1 MSLKLKF
8 IIILGLAAG
17 ATALAYPREDKIL
30 KAIGLKHTSLK
41 LRQGLDLQ
49 GGVQLVFQ
57 ADLSKTAAAQKT
69 KAMTSLADV
78 MQKRANP
85 GGTSEA
91 SVQQANGNRLIV
103 QLPGES
109 NAGDAINRIG
119 KPAQLKFLEI
129 TGGQGQQPMESDT
142 GIDGKDVESANV
154 DFDTQTGKPI
164 VSLQL
169 KGGESTNKF
178 GKVTTQIN
186 QSGSRLVTMLDQD
199 IIFGPA
205 TVSTPITDGKAQ
217 LSGNFTVTQAQTIAR
232 EINDGAL
239 PVPVSLVQQST
250 VGPTLGRDS
259 LAKSL
264 VAGIIGLS
272 IVAIF
277 MLIYYRLAGLVA
289 VLALLIYTVI
299 TIALYKLSVFTPLSI
314 TLTLAGI
321 AGFILSIGMAV
332 DANILIF
339 ERTKEEV
346 RNGKSLVAGIEAGFD
361 RAWSSIR
368 DSNLSTLITCIILY
382 EFSSSTPLIRGFAV
396 TLGLGVLISMFTA
409 VIVSRTFLRMV
420 VGSRLG
426 RQARLFGFNKA
437 TESKS

>member
-1 MSLKLKF
+1 MRLKF
-8 IIILGLAAG
+8 GLILTLAIVAG
-17 ATALAYPREDKIL
+17 VLAYPGESTIFKTL
-30 KAIGLKHTSLK
+30 GLKNFK
-41 LRQGLDLQ
+41 LQLREGLDLR

-57 ADLSKTAAAQKT
+57 ADLSKTANALKSKT
-69 KAMTSLADV
+69 MTSLANV

-109 NAGDAINRIG
+109 SAEGAIDRIG
-119 KPAQLKFLEI
+119 KPAQLSFLEI
-129 TGGQGQQPMESDT
+129 SGTSANNATQMDT
-142 GIDGKDVESANV
+142 GINGKDVESANV
-154 DFDTQTGKPI
+154 DFDPQTGKPI

-169 KGGESTNKF
+169 KGGDSTKRF
-178 GKVTTQIN
+178 GQVTTKIN
-186 QSGSRLVTMLDQD
+186 QAQTQLVTMLDQE

-217 LSGNFTVTQAQTIAR
+217 LSGNFTVAQAQKIAR

-250 VGPTLGRDS
+250 IGPTLGRDS
-259 LAKSL
+259 LARSI
-264 VAGIIGLS
+264 VAGVIGLGF
-272 IVAIF
+272 VAIF
-277 MLIYYRLAGLVA
+277 MMVYYRFAGFVA
-289 VLALLIYTVI
+289 VLALFIYTI
-299 TIALYKLSVFTPLSI
+299 LTIALYKLSVFTPLSI

-346 RNGKSLVAGIEAGFD
+346 RNGKSLLAGIEAGFD

-368 DSNLSTLITCIILY
+368 DSNLSTLITCFILY
-382 EFSSSTPLIRGFAV
+382 QFSSSTPLIRGFAV

-409 VIVSRTFLRMV
+409 VIVSRTLLRMV
-420 VGSRLG
+420 VASRWG
-426 RQARLFGFNKA
+426 RNPKLFGFTAAPAKDGQ
-437 TESKS
+437 S

>member
-8 IIILGLAAG
+8 FIIVVLAVIAG
-17 ATALAYPREDKIL
+17 VLAYPREDVIFKS
-30 KAIGLKHTSLK
+30 IGLKHTKLK
-41 LRQGLDLQ
+41 LREGLDLQ

-57 ADLSKTAAAQKT
+57 ADLSTTSSANKTAAMA
-69 KAMTSLADV
+69 SLKDV
-78 MQKRANP
+78 MQRRANP

-91 SVQQANGNRLIV
+91 SVQTANGNRLIV

-109 NAGDAINRIG
+109 NAEDAINRIG

-129 TGGQGQQPMESDT
+129 SGTTASTAMQNDT
-142 GIDGKDVESANV
+142 GITGKDVESATV
-154 DFDTQTGKPI
+154 DFDPQTGKPI

-169 KGGESTNKF
+169 KGGDSTNRF
-178 GKVTTQIN
+178 GQVTTRIN

-217 LSGNFTVTQAQTIAR
+217 LSGNFTVKQAQTIAR

-239 PVPVSLVQQST
+239 PVPVSLVQQNT

-259 LAKSL
+259 LAHSV
-264 VAGIIGLS
+264 VAGLIGLG

-277 MLIYYRLAGLVA
+277 MLVYYRLAGVVA
-289 VLALLIYTVI
+289 VFALLIYTVL

-420 VGSRLG
+420 VNSRLG
-426 RQARLFGFNKA
+426 SQPRLFGFKEPEA
-437 TESKS
+437 KS

>member
-1 MSLKLKF
+1 MSVKLKLF
-8 IIILGLAAG
+8 LILVLAVVAG
-17 ATALAYPREDKIL
+17 VLAYPREDQIF
-30 KAIGLKHTSLK
+30 KALGMKNVSLQ
-41 LRQGLDLQ
+41 LREGLDLK

-57 ADLSKTAAAQKT
+57 ADLAKIPSESRA
-69 KAMTSLADV
+69 KAMTSLVDV
-78 MQKRANP
+78 MQKRSNP

-91 SVQQANGNRLIV
+91 SVQLANGNRVIV
-103 QLPGES
+103 QLPGEN
-109 NAGDAINRIG
+109 NAEDAIGRIG
-119 KPAQLKFLEI
+119 KPAQLSFLEI
-129 TGGQGQQPMESDT
+129 TAGPNGSAMENETSIT
-142 GIDGKDVESANV
+142 GKDVDSANV
-154 DFDTQTGKPI
+154 DFDPQTGKPI

-169 KGGESTNKF
+169 KGGDSTKRF
-178 GKVTTQIN
+178 GEVTTRIN

-199 IIFGPA
+199 VIFGPA

-217 LSGNFTVTQAQTIAR
+217 LSGNFTVKQAQTIAR

-239 PVPVSLVQQST
+239 PVPVSLVQQNT

-259 LAKSL
+259 LARSL
-264 VAGIIGLS
+264 VAGIIGLG

-277 MLIYYRLAGLVA
+277 MIIYYRLAGLVA
-289 VLALLIYTVI
+289 VLALLIYTVL
-299 TIALYKLSVFTPLSI
+299 TVALYKLSIFTPLSI

-346 RNGKSLVAGIEAGFD
+346 RNGKSIKAGIEAGFD

-368 DSNLSTLITCIILY
+368 DSNFSTLITCLILY
-382 EFSSSTPLIRGFAV
+382 QFSSSTPLIRGFAV

-409 VIVSRTFLRMV
+409 VIVSRTFLRTV
-420 VGSRLG
+420 VGSRFG
-426 RQARLFGFNKA
+426 DNPRLFGFGREEGVK
-437 TESKS
+437 

>member
-1 MSLKLKF
+1 MSVKLKF
-8 IIILGLAAG
+8 FLILALGIIAG
-17 ATALAYPREDKIL
+17 VLAYPREDQLFKL
-30 KAIGLKHTSLK
+30 VGLKQAVLH
-41 LRQGLDLQ
+41 LREGLDLQ

-57 ADLSKTAAAQKT
+57 ADLSKTT
-69 KAMTSLADV
+69 SSNRSKAMASLVDV

-91 SVQQANGNRLIV
+91 SVQQANGNRVIV

-109 NAGDAINRIG
+109 NAEAAINRIG
-119 KPAQLKFLEI
+119 KPAELKFLEI
-129 TGGQGQQPMESDT
+129 SGGSGEATMEKDT
-142 GIDGKDVESANV
+142 GIGGKDVESANV
-154 DFDTQTGKPI
+154 DFDPQTGKPI

-169 KGGESTNKF
+169 KGGDSTKRF
-178 GKVTTQIN
+178 GQVTTSIN
-186 QSGSRLVTMLDQD
+186 QSGTRLLTMLDQD

-217 LSGNFTVTQAQTIAR
+217 LSGNFTVAQAQTIAR

-239 PVPVSLVQQST
+239 PVPVALVQQNT

-259 LAKSL
+259 LARSV
-264 VAGIIGLS
+264 VAGIIGLG

-277 MLIYYRLAGLVA
+277 MIIYYRLAGVVA
-289 VLALLIYTVI
+289 VAALLIYTI
-299 TIALYKLSVFTPLSI
+299 LTIALYKLSIFTPLSI

-346 RNGKSLVAGIEAGFD
+346 RNGKSMVAGIEAGFD

-409 VIVSRTFLRMV
+409 VIVSRTFLRLV

-426 RQARLFGFNKA
+426 GQPRLFGFA
-437 TESKS
+437 GEERAKS

>member
-1 MSLKLKF
+1 MSLRLKF
-8 IIILGLAAG
+8 ISILLLTIVAG
-17 ATALAYPREDKIL
+17 VLAYPREDVIL
-30 KAIGLKHTSLK
+30 NHLGFKNAKLQ

-57 ADLSKTAAAQKT
+57 ADLSKVATADRVKT
-69 KAMTSLADV
+69 MNSLLDV

-91 SVQQANGNRLIV
+91 SVQLANGNRVIV
-103 QLPGES
+103 QLPGEK
-109 NAGDAINRIG
+109 DAAAAIDRIG
-119 KPAQLKFLEI
+119 KPAQLSFLEVI
-129 TGGQGQQPMESDT
+129 NAGGVPREVDT
-142 GIDGKDVESANV
+142 GITGKDVDNAAV

-164 VSLQL
+164 VTLQL
-169 KGGESTNKF
+169 KPGDSTNRF
-178 GKVTTQIN
+178 GQITTRIN
-186 QSGSRLVTMLDQD
+186 QSGAQLVTMLDQD

-205 TVSTPITDGKAQ
+205 TVSNPITDGKAQ
-217 LSGNFTVTQAQTIAR
+217 LQGNFTVQQAQVIAR

-239 PVPVSLVQQST
+239 PVAVNLVQQNT
-250 VGPTLGRDS
+250 VGPTLGKDS
-259 LAKSL
+259 LAHSL

-277 MLIYYRLAGLVA
+277 MIIYYRLAGLVA
-289 VLALLIYTVI
+289 VLALLIYTI
-299 TIALYKLSVFTPLSI
+299 LTLALYKLSVFTPITI

-346 RNGKSLVAGIEAGFD
+346 RTGKSMVAAIEAGFD

-420 VGSRLG
+420 MRSRLG
-426 RQARLFGFNKA
+426 GRPRLFGFVHEEA
-437 TESKS
+437 KS